1 MLLEMFG
8 GDDGGLHDALFLTAM
23 IGGLFSALNAGKLD
37 MDGRQYTASLRWA
50 FSHLGVGGTNIEAVN
65 EREGVYSVSVAL
77 VPWLGIKERR

>member
-1 MLLEMFG
+1 MVY
-8 GDDGGLHDALFLTAM
+8 DVGLHDPLFLTAM
-23 IGGLFSALNAGKLD
+23 IGGLAFRLENWTLD